1 MSKIRAGV
9 FVAKIIKDNRNT
21 INNET
26 YTVDREEELKL
37 MSCSIYNN
45 KPELIYHCKD
55 VINMVTPIGTSKRRK
70 DIYLKKALVMSEY
83 FKYKDR
89 YDIGRINKYIQHEV
103 NTSLNNLR
111 LIQEQYTFNLNNQR
125 IN

>member
-1 MSKIRAGV
+1 MIARAIVKNNYNIIR
-9 FVAKIIKDNRNT
+9 
-21 INNET
+21 NET
-26 YTVDREEELKL
+26 CVIDRTRELKQ

-45 KPELIYHCKD
+45 KSELIYHCKD

-83 FKYKDR
+83 FKYEDR
-89 YDIGRINKYIQHEV
+89 YDIGLINKYIQHEV

-111 LIQEQYTFNLNNQR
+111 LIQEQYTFNLNN
-125 IN
+125 